1 MPAKVVATIK
11 VFPEGEGE
19 DLEKLKERLREALP
33 SNMEIYKID
42 EEPIAF
48 GLKALKV
55 YVVMP
60 ADIEGGTTSVEDA
73 FSKVE
78 GVGQVEV
85 DLVRQVSL

>member
-11 VFPEGEGE
+11 IFPEGDYEN
-19 DLEKLKERLREALP
+19 LEELKKRLRDALP
-33 SNMEIYKID
+33 KDMEIYRID
-42 EEPIAF
+42 EEPVAF
-48 GLKALKV
+48 GLKILKV

-60 ADIEGGTTSVEDA
+60 ADVEGGTSSVEDA
-73 FSKVE
+73 FSKVK